1 MNLVALW
8 RMVAGDKTRGGGVC
22 VWGGVQGHTGQG
34 LRRKISRGWMP
45 RQGLR

>member
-22 VWGGVQGHTGQG
+22 VGGEGAGTYRTG
-34 LRRKISRGWMP
+34 P
-45 RQGLR
+45 AEEDF